1 MASMK
6 RNVNLEEIDTDSFMG
21 ISYLKY
27 QTLIQKVIFI
37 MGVLMSIVIDILG
50 TTLLE
55 LDISV
60 TMIVGLIPLFVS
72 IAFGCNYNEDFSLIE
87 YIVLLI
93 SSPVKEY
100 HSKPCE
106 DLEQLHHSAE
116 RIRQEEELIETQQ
129 KKASDEEQHKL
140 LVRVVVVFVIFI
152 LAIIMIIVCMKTFKT
167 DDIHHM
173 VELSLNKFEV

>member
-27 QTLIQKVIFI
+27 QTKIQKVIFV

-50 TTLLE
+50 TSMLG
-55 LDISV
+55 LDIGV
-60 TMIVGLIPLFVS
+60 TMIFALIPLFVS

-87 YIVLLI
+87 YIVLLL

-116 RIRQEEELIETQQ
+116 RIRREEELIETQQ

-140 LVRVVVVFVIFI
+140 LMRVVIGLVIFI
-152 LAIIMIIVCMKTFKT
+152 AVIILIIVCMKTFKA

-173 VELSLNKFEV
+173 VELSLNGFGV